1 MAARPTVLARTR
13 AVPAPAFVVVG
24 IASTQ
29 AGGAVAKTLF
39 GDLGPAA
46 TAFLRV
52 GFAAIVLMAIW
63 RPRIAGHSRS
73 DLVLAA
79 AFGLTLSAMNLTF
92 YEAIDRIPLGIA
104 VTIEFAG
111 PLAVAIV
118 GSRKALDLLWVALA
132 ATGIL
137 LLARGGGDVQATG
150 VLLALLAGAFW
161 AGYILLS
168 ARAGRAFP
176 GGSGLAIAMVVGGVA
191 LVPVGV
197 AGGGSHLLDPGLL
210 AAGVAVALLS
220 SVIPYSLELEALRRL
235 PAHVFGILMSIEPAM
250 AALAGFLILGEGLG
264 VRDVAA
270 IALVA
275 TASAGAS
282 LTATAQPSQ
291 PLDG

>member
-1 MAARPTVLARTR
+1 VAARSTVLTRAR

-39 GDLGPAA
+39 GELGPAA

-52 GFAAIVLMAIW
+52 AFAALLLMAIW
-63 RPRIAGHSRS
+63 RPRLVGHTRR
-73 DLVLAA
+73 DLALAA
-79 AFGLTLSAMNLTF
+79 AFGLALSAMNLTF

-104 VTIEFAG
+104 VTIEFVG
-111 PLAVAIV
+111 PLAVAIA
-118 GSRKALDLLWVALA
+118 GSRRALDVLWVVLA

-137 LLARGGGDVQATG
+137 LLARGGGDVQTTG
-150 VLLALLAGAFW
+150 VLLALLAGVFW
-161 AGYILLS
+161 AAYILLS

-176 GGSGLAIAMVVGGVA
+176 GGSGLALAMVVGGTA
-191 LVPVGV
+191 LLPIGI

-210 AAGVAVALLS
+210 AAGAGVALLS
-220 SVIPYSLELEALRRL
+220 SAIPYSLELEALRRL
-235 PAHVFGILMSIEPAM
+235 PARVFGILMSLEPAM
-250 AALAGFLILGEGLG
+250 AALAGFVILGEGLRA
-264 VRDVAA
+264 RDVAA

-275 TASAGAS
+275 MASAGAS
-282 LTATAQPSQ
+282 VAAGTKPSQ